1 MNLKVSI
8 SDFKFPI
15 SNFLFFASLSVLIG
29 CSSPKIAKP
38 VDAEINVISSAAM
51 KAFARGQVEQAA
63 RQYARALDRAHIADS
78 ASDICD
84 QAYNL
89 AACLLILGQ
98 PNQAQT
104 LLREAQAEAHRLGR
118 PEGDILLLEAKAARA
133 AGQGEAA
140 LRHVETILTAQPPCK
155 SSERLQALLIRALVH
170 CDSGKAN
177 AAELAEIRM
186 LALEVNDPSIQ
197 AEVAQLAGRSALL
210 EKEFARADAAFDREA
225 SLLQKAGR
233 FREMAQA
240 LVRAGN
246 AYSRA
251 SQSPEAA
258 DRLHRAARCLFAQGD
273 AVGALRQIEPA
284 LDAAKSAKQDE
295 LLAQIVALFD
305 DIKQTVGQPAKRNTE
320 KN

>member
-1 MNLKVSI
+1 MN
-8 SDFKFPI
+8 FKLPLAACRLVI
-15 SNFLFFASLSVLIG
+15 ALASLFALVS
-29 CSSPKIAKP
+29 CSSPMVIKP
-38 VDAEINVISSAAM
+38 VDPEIGVISSAAM
-51 KAFARGQVEQAA
+51 KAFARGRVEQAA

-78 ASDICD
+78 AGDICD

-98 PNQAQT
+98 PNQAQL
-104 LLREAQAEAHRLGR
+104 LLREARAEAYRLGR
-118 PEGDILLLEAKAARA
+118 PEVDILLLEAKAARV
-133 AGQGEAA
+133 AGQSEVA
-140 LRHVETILTAQPPCK
+140 LHHVETILSAQPPCK
-155 SSERLQALLIRALVH
+155 PGERLQALLIRALVH
-170 CDSGKAN
+170 GDGGKSIT
-177 AAELAEIRM
+177 AEQAEIRM
-186 LALEVNDPSIQ
+186 LALEVSDPAIQ

-210 EKEFARADAAFDREA
+210 EKEFARAGAAFDREE

-246 AYSRA
+246 AYAHA

-295 LLAQIVALFD
+295 LITQIVALFD
-305 DIKQTVGQPAKRNTE
+305 AIKQTVGQPEKRNVE